1 MGIAEEVGSAI
12 RDRREKL
19 GLSQKDL
26 ARAIGK
32 HEQMINRY
40 ENGKASIPW
49 PVLDQIAEALQTSPL
64 ELFSDAR
71 EIGETTAVLFE
82 QDDSRL
88 RPMAVRE
95 QFRIYTR
102 SSLRRLPERAV
113 LRVNQYLN
121 QLEDIGLNPE
131 EVDEAEQFLVN
142 GAYNKINSREPG
154 EKSEEDLIRDIDAAW
169 QFVREVVNRNGKIL

>member
-1 MGIAEEVGSAI
+1 M
-12 RDRREKL
+12 

-49 PVLDQIAEALQTSPL
+49 PVLDQIAAALNTSPI

-71 EIGETTAVLFE
+71 DIGETTAIFE
-82 QDDSRL
+82 SDAVSRL

-95 QFRIYTR
+95 QFRVYAR
-102 SSLRRLPERAV
+102 SSLRRLPQRAV
-113 LRVNQYLN
+113 MRVNEYLN
-121 QLEDIGLNPE
+121 KL
-131 EVDEAEQFLVN
+131 
-142 GAYNKINSREPG
+142 
-154 EKSEEDLIRDIDAAW
+154 
-169 QFVREVVNRNGKIL
+169 